1 MNEVIALLPGKIW
14 FLFLLNTQNL
24 YIQNFTKLCQ
34 NTSIQLNKNGEKI
47 MHVKCFIWKLLLFC
61 VHPVIHI
68 CIRYIFDDCEGSMHC
83 KNKCNTSLVRCEKD
97 NSSNTNFMFVRCLD
111 HSQCLKNVCKW
122 KDAKI
127 IVPSALVQLL
137 YHSSTPVHFWRQ

>member
-1 MNEVIALLPGKIW
+1 
-14 FLFLLNTQNL
+14 
-24 YIQNFTKLCQ
+24 
-34 NTSIQLNKNGEKI
+34 

-68 CIRYIFDDCEGSMHC
+68 CIRYVFDDCEGSMHC
-83 KNKCNTSLVRCEKD
+83 KNVCNTSLVRCENH

-127 IVPSALVQLL
+127 NVPSALVQLL
-137 YHSSTPVHFWRQ
+137 YHSSTPVHFWRWWMIQASYKHKIDIAGIVCFTPFLRHVTYVFTMLGSFTIVKNVP